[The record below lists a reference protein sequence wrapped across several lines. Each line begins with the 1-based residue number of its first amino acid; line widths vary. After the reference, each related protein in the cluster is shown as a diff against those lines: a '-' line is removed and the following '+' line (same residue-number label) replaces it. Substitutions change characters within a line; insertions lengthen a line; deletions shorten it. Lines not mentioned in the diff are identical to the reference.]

1 MNQNQIVHIGMIN
14 SYNVLINKTNI
25 QQIVLSG
32 VGFFSHS
39 QDDKDAKISIEFMIK
54 YFQDIEMYE
63 KCSALKKYIEE
74 TFNEDGTFKESLC
87 VCEYPDIK
95 EYSPTPKCSLCNMR
109 MKRL

>member
-1 MNQNQIVHIGMIN
+1 MIN
-14 SYNVLINKTNI
+14 SYNVLINKANI
-25 QQIVLSG
+25 EQIVLSG
-32 VGFFSHS
+32 VGFFFHS

-74 TFNEDGTFKESLC
+74 NFNEALC